1 MKPRPRSAHLFL
13 PFSLILSVL
22 AIVVTPAQA
31 TAPTAVVEYLASG
44 YTAGATTWANTGST
58 GAPGNGTAPTGG
70 MTKNASPAAVVF
82 AGRESSNSDRVTG
95 TIGNTSTTDFVS
107 IEMWLYM
114 DDSGSEQYAS
124 GSMLFSWSE
133 PGSFNYNVYHY
144 KDTVGFN
151 TFNSE
156 VYGINA
162 ATLKGGWHHFV
173 FVMNDNTSSA
183 SGQKIYVDGIK
194 MDLTC
199 RVGTCRDITSERVF
213 NTSGNFLLMDNDKA
227 SDTWNAKGKLGEA
240 RIYNSEVSLADAV
253 AKYDATKATYQTS
266 NLPPTVT
273 LAASAATSTSTAISF
288 TVTGNEDINCTTLS
302 TTSGTDFTLTD
313 ISAITSIVQTSARV
327 CTVNATSTATSG
339 GGPKVSTLTAA
350 GTFSIT
356 DTETPGNAQTTLI
369 GSPQSTT
376 VTISSSDTTA
386 PTVSSVS
393 SSTTNGSYKATSAIS
408 IQVNFN
414 EAVTVTGTPQL
425 TLETGTT
432 DRTVNYASG
441 SGTTALTF
449 TYTVQAGD
457 TSNDLD
463 YVATTSL
470 SLNSGTIRDAAAN
483 NATLTLA
490 SPGAAN
496 SLGANKAIV
505 IDTTA
510 PTVTLAASP
519 STSTSTTI
527 SFTVTGSEAITCS
540 TLSTSSG
547 TDFTLTNI
555 SAITS
560 IAQTS
565 GTVCTISA
573 TSTASADD
581 VPVSSTLTAA
591 AGFSVTDTAGNAQTT
606 LVGSPQTVVVTVASP
621 TTTTTTAPAPPAPAP
636 TTTVPATTTT
646 TTTIARTR
654 TLGITGAAASYSV
667 LMIGPSLLATPSSGG
682 GIVSWT
688 SETPDICSALAI
700 TGLSAQSASNT
711 VFRVGYLNSAGTCTI
726 TASIAATETHD
737 AATASVSFA
746 VTKLIARV
754 GIKVGGKINNTPLR
768 AASTWSSVTGETISF
783 WATVSMPFGTPKL
796 VTEANNDVQFINLTP
811 TVCSLSEPTK
821 EPFGMRSYAT
831 FRTSGVCEIDLLLP
845 TNAQRT
851 RAVPTSTA
859 KATLLATTR
868 TLWFTDSDTA
878 SSIAPTDF
886 DGKSFTAQ
894 VSAGASEGQIS
905 YASAT
910 TDVCTI
916 DRLSGLLRVI
926 KSGTCT
932 LYASVP
938 ATVNFA
944 SASAAP
950 LSFEVAFEKTVAS
963 TTTLAPKKSS
973 PLTTIMPPSSLAK
986 LTPTTIPNVKVQVD
1000 TQIILND
1007 DVTEFVVTRDSLIS
1021 IARNL
1026 KLTSGTVRIRT
1037 SNGLWTSQNL
1047 NEVAD
1052 IRLPFNPATTALEL
1066 EFISDGGEPI
1076 KFTVP
1081 LSMKQNSRLVVNLA
1095 AAFGAIGVLWFFIF
1109 MLRRRKRDETLPPP
1123 PALS

>member
-1 MKPRPRSAHLFL
+1 MNPRTRSAHLFL
-13 PFSLILSVL
+13 PFSLTLSVL
-22 AIVVTPAQA
+22 AIIVTPAQA

-44 YTAGATTWANTGST
+44 YTAGTTTWANTGSS
-58 GAPGNGTAPTGG
+58 GATGNGTAPTGG

-82 AGRESSNSDRVTG
+82 AGKELSNSDRVTG
-95 TIGNTSTTDFVS
+95 TIGDTTITDFVS

-114 DDSGSEQYAS
+114 DDNGSTQNLS
-124 GSMLFSWSE
+124 GSMLFSWSK
-133 PGSFNYNVYHY
+133 PSSFNYNVYHY
-144 KDTVGFN
+144 GDYLGFN
-151 TFNSE
+151 TFGSE

-162 ATLKGGWHHFV
+162 TTLKGGWHHFV
-173 FVMNDNTSSA
+173 FVMNDSTTSQT
-183 SGQKIYVDGIK
+183 GQKIYVDGVAQS
-194 MDLTC
+194 LLC
-199 RVGTCRDITSERVF
+199 RTGTCSDSNALRVF
-213 NTSGNFLLMDNDKA
+213 NNSGNFLLMDNDYSA
-227 SDTWNAKGKLGEA
+227 NTWNAKGKLGET

-253 AKYDATKATYQTS
+253 ANYDATKATYQTS
-266 NLPPTVT
+266 DMPPTVT

-288 TVTGNEDINCTTLS
+288 TITGNEDINCTTLS
-302 TTSGTDFTLTD
+302 TASGTDFTLTN
-313 ISAITSIVQTSARV
+313 ISVITAIVQTSARV

-339 GGPKVSTLTAA
+339 GGRTTSTLTAA
-350 GTFSIT
+350 GSFSIA
-356 DTETPGNAQTTLI
+356 DTAGNAQTTLI
-369 GSPQSTT
+369 GSPQSTD
-376 VTISSSDTTA
+376 VTIASDTTA

-393 SSTTNGSYKATSAIS
+393 SSTANGSYKATSAIS

-457 TSNDLD
+457 ISADLD
-463 YVATTSL
+463 YVATNSL
-470 SLNSGTIRDAAAN
+470 ALNSGTIRDAAAN
-483 NATLTLA
+483 DATLTLA
-490 SPGAAN
+490 SPGVAN

-505 IDTTA
+505 IDTAA

-527 SFTVTGSEAITCS
+527 TFTVTGSEAITCS

-565 GTVCTISA
+565 ATVCTISA

-606 LVGSPQTVVVTVASP
+606 LVGSPPTVVVTVASP

-682 GIVSWT
+682 GIVTWT
-688 SETPDICSALAI
+688 SETPDICSAIAV

-768 AASTWSSVTGETISF
+768 AASTWSSVAGETISF
-783 WATVSMPFGTPKL
+783 WATVSMPFGTRKL
-796 VTEANNDVQFINLTP
+796 VTEANDDVQFINLTP
-811 TVCSLSEPTK
+811 TVCLLSEPTK

-859 KATLLATTR
+859 KATLLAATR

-905 YASAT
+905 HASAT

-950 LSFEVAFEKTVAS
+950 LSFEVAFEKTVAP

-1000 TQIILND
+1000 TEIILND

-1026 KLTSGTVRIRT
+1026 KLTSGIVRVRT
-1037 SNGLWTSQNL
+1037 SNGLWTTQNL

-1095 AAFGAIGVLWFFIF
+1095 VAFGAFGVLWFFIF
-1109 MLRRRKRDETLPPP
+1109 VLRRRKRDESLPPP

>member
-1 MKPRPRSAHLFL
+1 
-13 PFSLILSVL
+13 
-22 AIVVTPAQA
+22 
-31 TAPTAVVEYLASG
+31 
-44 YTAGATTWANTGST
+44 
-58 GAPGNGTAPTGG
+58 
-70 MTKNASPAAVVF
+70 
-82 AGRESSNSDRVTG
+82 
-95 TIGNTSTTDFVS
+95 
-107 IEMWLYM
+107 
-114 DDSGSEQYAS
+114 
-124 GSMLFSWSE
+124 
-133 PGSFNYNVYHY
+133 
-144 KDTVGFN
+144 
-151 TFNSE
+151 
-156 VYGINA
+156 
-162 ATLKGGWHHFV
+162 
-173 FVMNDNTSSA
+173 
-183 SGQKIYVDGIK
+183 
-194 MDLTC
+194 
-199 RVGTCRDITSERVF
+199 
-213 NTSGNFLLMDNDKA
+213 
-227 SDTWNAKGKLGEA
+227 
-240 RIYNSEVSLADAV
+240 
-253 AKYDATKATYQTS
+253 
-266 NLPPTVT
+266 
-273 LAASAATSTSTAISF
+273 
-288 TVTGNEDINCTTLS
+288 
-302 TTSGTDFTLTD
+302 
-313 ISAITSIVQTSARV
+313 
-327 CTVNATSTATSG
+327 
-339 GGPKVSTLTAA
+339 
-350 GTFSIT
+350 
-356 DTETPGNAQTTLI
+356 
-369 GSPQSTT
+369 
-376 VTISSSDTTA
+376 
-386 PTVSSVS
+386 
-393 SSTTNGSYKATSAIS
+393 
-408 IQVNFN
+408 
-414 EAVTVTGTPQL
+414 
-425 TLETGTT
+425 
-432 DRTVNYASG
+432 
-441 SGTTALTF
+441 
-449 TYTVQAGD
+449 VQAGD
-457 TSNDLD
+457 ISADLD
-463 YVATTSL
+463 YVATNSL
-470 SLNSGTIRDAAAN
+470 ALNSGTIRDAAAN

-621 TTTTTTAPAPPAPAP
+621 TTTTTTTAPAPPAPAP

-654 TLGITGAAASYSV
+654 TLGIAGAAASYSV

-682 GIVSWT
+682 GIVTWT

-950 LSFEVAFEKTVAS
+950 LSFEVAFEKIVAS